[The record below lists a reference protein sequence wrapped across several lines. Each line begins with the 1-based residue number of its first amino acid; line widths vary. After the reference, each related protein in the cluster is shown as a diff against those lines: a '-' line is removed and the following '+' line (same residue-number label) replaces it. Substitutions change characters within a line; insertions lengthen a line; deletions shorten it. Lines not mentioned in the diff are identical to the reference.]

1 MKIEIKSLYINVC
14 MYCIF
19 VYESTHNEGQ
29 KKSGGG
35 MVEYWT
41 NGGTIKKN
49 RQKYT
54 HIPLLTQ
61 DRDIYDGRVKIHMHT
76 YISMQTWTDI
86 KNKFEREQGF
96 VIGVGI
102 MNKIREA
109 LTHSNTTSNTCNMCM
124 HKNTLW
130 THTHTKVNYGL
141 YIHILYT
148 YLHLEGVYIVSIY
161 IQKQHLMEFPTFCL
175 GMLWKGESTWP
186 SKEVVK
192 NTTDSKV
199 ALVKVGK
206 TPKASQ

>member
-1 MKIEIKSLYINVC
+1 

-102 MNKIREA
+102 MNKIRQA
-109 LTHSNTTSNTCNMCM
+109 LTHSHTTSNTCNMCM

-130 THTHTKVNYGL
+130 THTHNAYEGQLWLIYPYIVYILTSWGCLHCKYIYRKTTPYGVPNFLSRYGL
-141 YIHILYT
+141 KRRVHMAIKRGCEKYHR
-148 YLHLEGVYIVSIY
+148 
-161 IQKQHLMEFPTFCL
+161 
-175 GMLWKGESTWP
+175 
-186 SKEVVK
+186 
-192 NTTDSKV
+192 
-199 ALVKVGK
+199 
-206 TPKASQ
+206 